1 MEQVEAIKQASAVP
15 AQGKIIPFGE
25 PVYNQIMQFL
35 IEEAYLL
42 DDGHFKEWL
51 ALLEDDMMLT
61 MPVRQTL
68 SRKRGDGSA
77 KSSYWL
83 FDDKE
88 ALVFKAERYL
98 GDSAWA
104 DDPPSR
110 LRRLITNLRVQQT
123 EHPNEYLA
131 QSYLLLQ
138 RSTSNQHQ
146 FVPFSARR
154 DDILRKTAQGWRI
167 ARRNLQVDQA
177 VIGQAN
183 LGFVL

>member
-15 AQGKIIPFGE
+15 AQDKIIAFGE

-42 DDGHFKEWL
+42 DDGHFKQWL
-51 ALLEDDMMLT
+51 ELLEDDMMLT
-61 MPVRQTL
+61 MPVRQTM
-68 SRKRGDGSA
+68 SRKRGDGTA
-77 KSSYWL
+77 RNSYWL

-88 ALVFKAERYL
+88 ALTFKAERYL

-123 EHPNEYLA
+123 GNPNEYLA

-138 RSTSNQHQ
+138 RSTSNQHH
-146 FVPFSARR
+146 FAPFSARR
-154 DDILRKTAQGWRI
+154 DDILHKTAKGWRI
-167 ARRNLQVDQA
+167 AKRNILVDQA
-177 VIGQAN
+177 VIGQPN